1 MIEYPHVLA
10 FLDDPAHAV
19 QAGPGKFQGAGDLRL
34 ARGLYELSLDSSN
47 LDDQL
52 GTVDEGCWIGLLGRF
67 VCSEDSQGFFSYE
80 VFDSDEDA
88 KHAFL
93 GHEREEELEDFTQGF
108 IPSGQ

>member
-1 MIEYPHVLA
+1 MPSSQGPALSREPAICALLA
-10 FLDDPAHAV
+10 
-19 QAGPGKFQGAGDLRL
+19 GSTSCR
-34 ARGLYELSLDSSN
+34 STSSN